1 VNRVSVQAL
10 VAANLL
16 LATPVPGAAQVL
28 IRIDNPHRALY
39 SELHEALRQGTPA
52 ADSALAILRMTRP
65 EPLWL
70 RVRAALSGTAQ
81 WNDGH
86 LALTRL
92 AQLRSAAYA
101 DSAAALR
108 RRLQSGGVKGPPGR
122 EPSDLIAPLDA
133 VILERSRGKRGDAA
147 VLADLLALVPTRN
160 YGLGEAW
167 VLGRLAG
174 SSDSLQARFLKAQ
187 DTELKIRYLTLLGF
201 SDDSSAVPLLA
212 RVYTAPDSFGVPP
225 RFGSRASDALL
236 WIGTRRSL
244 EALLNARNVAR
255 ARGTYSDPTLHR
267 GGYDFLANDSSAVI
281 SRTGRWLT
289 TWIEMLT
296 PN

>member
-1 VNRVSVQAL
+1 MNRVPVLAL
-10 VAANLL
+10 VAGNLL
-16 LATPVPGAAQVL
+16 LATPVRLPAQVL
-28 IRIDNPHRALY
+28 IRIADPHRALY
-39 SELHEALRQGTPA
+39 SELHEGLRQDTPA

-70 RVRAALSGTAQ
+70 RVRAALRGTGE
-81 WNDGH
+81 WNNGH

-92 AQLRSAAYA
+92 AQLRSASYA
-101 DSAAALR
+101 DSAAGLR
-108 RRLQSGGVKGPPGR
+108 RTLQSGGMKGPPGR

-133 VILERSRGKRGDAA
+133 VILERSRTTRSDSA
-147 VLADLLALVPTRN
+147 VLADLLARVPTLN

-174 SSDSLQARFLKAQ
+174 SSDSLQARFLDAR

-201 SDDSSAVPLLA
+201 SDDSSAVPLLT
-212 RVYTAPDSFGVPP
+212 RVYAAPDSFGIPP
-225 RFGSRASDALL
+225 RFGSRASDALM

-244 EALLNARNVAR
+244 EALLDARRVAR
-255 ARGTYSDPTLHR
+255 ARGTYSDRALDR